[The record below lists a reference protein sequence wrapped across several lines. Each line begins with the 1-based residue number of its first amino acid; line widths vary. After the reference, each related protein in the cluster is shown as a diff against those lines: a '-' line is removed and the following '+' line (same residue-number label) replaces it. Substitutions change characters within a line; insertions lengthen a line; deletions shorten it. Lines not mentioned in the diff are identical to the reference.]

1 MQVLISGGTGLIGNR
16 LTQNL
21 LQDGH
26 TVSVLSR
33 QPKKSDHP
41 NLTYLEW
48 DGKTVPKSAGT
59 FEVVV
64 NLAGA
69 GIADRRWT
77 KEYKRTLLESRLQPT
92 KAIVR
97 FIQDAQIKPRLFIQ
111 ASAVG
116 IYQTNTKTPVD
127 ETAEPGKDFLAD
139 LAVKW
144 ERAAMGAGVRTVW
157 LRTGIVLAKEAGAFP
172 LLLKPFRLYAGNYIG
187 NGRQPFPWIHIAD
200 VIGIIRMIMEDDSI
214 EGPINLVSPK
224 QDTNRGF
231 GEILG
236 KAIGV
241 PVVMGM
247 PSSMV
252 KLLMGERAVVLLEG
266 QNVAPTKALAHGYQF
281 QYPDTESAINQVLDD
296 RGTYF

>member
-1 MQVLISGGTGLIGNR
+1 
-16 LTQNL
+16 
-21 LQDGH
+21 
-26 TVSVLSR
+26 
-33 QPKKSDHP
+33 
-41 NLTYLEW
+41 
-48 DGKTVPKSAGT
+48 
-59 FEVVV
+59 
-64 NLAGA
+64 
-69 GIADRRWT
+69 
-77 KEYKRTLLESRLQPT
+77 
-92 KAIVR
+92 
-97 FIQDAQIKPRLFIQ
+97 
-111 ASAVG
+111 
-116 IYQTNTKTPVD
+116 
-127 ETAEPGKDFLAD
+127 
-139 LAVKW
+139 
-144 ERAAMGAGVRTVW
+144 
-157 LRTGIVLAKEAGAFP
+157 
-172 LLLKPFRLYAGNYIG
+172 
-187 NGRQPFPWIHIAD
+187 
-200 VIGIIRMIMEDDSI
+200 MEDDSI